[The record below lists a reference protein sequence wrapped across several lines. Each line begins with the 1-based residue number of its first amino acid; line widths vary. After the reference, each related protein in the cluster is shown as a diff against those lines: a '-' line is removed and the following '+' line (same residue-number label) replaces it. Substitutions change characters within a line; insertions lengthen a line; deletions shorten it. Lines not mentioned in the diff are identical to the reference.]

1 MFLWSVKEDLSGR
14 VLLLASFIERF
25 VISRFY
31 IKSAWAFTMAGH
43 CKRYLIM
50 CRENFRG
57 RLSSKGEGSRQ
68 AETIANFPYRYVRR
82 PLHKPGM
89 CQKLERPRPIYSIYT
104 RLYQTN
110 FHDFSFS
117 LLSSKS
123 ATKRLRNTSL
133 SGSFMTKQSTI

>member
-1 MFLWSVKEDLSGR
+1 
-14 VLLLASFIERF
+14 
-25 VISRFY
+25 
-31 IKSAWAFTMAGH
+31 MAGH

-68 AETIANFPYRYVRR
+68 AETIANFPDRYIRR

-110 FHDFSFS
+110 FHDLSC
-117 LLSSKS
+117 LSSVVKICYEET
-123 ATKRLRNTSL
+123 AKYILVWI
-133 SGSFMTKQSTI
+133 FHDKTIHDLARGIIVRVLKWAVILLMNFANKMM